1 MQRFINNP
9 LAQYVSGISMPIFGT
24 ARPYVIAYGFQH
36 YMCRLESWEA
46 GKQAVC
52 THTDCA
58 HIGKATYILS
68 QLFFLRPTLK
78 ELTQVHLKVGYACE

>member
-1 MQRFINNP
+1 
-9 LAQYVSGISMPIFGT
+9 MPIFGIAGT
-24 ARPYVIAYGFQH
+24 YVIAYGFQH
-36 YMCRLESWEA
+36 QMCWLESWEA

-68 QLFFLRPTLK
+68 QLFFLRRTLK
-78 ELTQVHLKVGYACE
+78 ELTQMHLKVGYVYEWD